1 MALYRAAVPSRP
13 TQMRKTKQRSFVRSW
28 TVETQLR
35 FSVFAGVLALV
46 GAAALS
52 GCKEKPPS
60 KTTERTSSES
70 VPTPSSPTVPS
81 AGPPG
86 APAPATPKAP
96 ELDEASVRAVLDAWL
111 RSQNSGSFSDY
122 ERLYAPRF
130 TGVKR
135 AGTRTQRFDR
145 EAWLQDRRAMFESNF
160 VVKAD
165 DVAVNVAGGTGIVT
179 FTQSW
184 TSPRFHDVG
193 KKRLLVVR
201 EGNEARISSEE
212 MLTST
217 QGAAEKKAEPPTA
230 SEFGFVKMAEGAPLV
245 ILEQGVELNA
255 VGAAPPRYLSNEE
268 AVRDMATKALPEK
281 IRKLEGT
288 RFDLFDGTGKRCEA
302 TVTGFA
308 ALVRAVPHFG
318 LVNVWEGRD
327 GHPGNVPPAERAITL
342 WQLSESGGRF
352 LTAKLKPSGPCGS
365 PVWAREHKDGP
376 EPKPWATRAP
386 SDEERAAALAV
397 TRATEPYK
405 ALQLDS
411 QRSNGTSTP
420 WDELGLADD
429 FQVFED
435 GSGKQYLS
443 MTLRGGEDDCGA
455 VFQGELWVLLAKR
468 GGKYQVASGSSGE
481 RTPSPWP
488 VFIGPPQ
495 PEFAVDLDDDGFPE
509 LYGNDEFF
517 RQSGGVYRP
526 VWNVAPAFF
535 DCPC

>member
-1 MALYRAAVPSRP
+1 
-13 TQMRKTKQRSFVRSW
+13 MRKTKQRSFVRCS
-28 TVETQLR
+28 TVETR
-35 FSVFAGVLALV
+35 TSVLAVALALTS
-46 GAAALS
+46 GAAVSA
-52 GCKEKPPS
+52 CKEKPPS
-60 KTTERTSSES
+60 ETTERTSSES
-70 VPTPSSPTVPS
+70 VPPSSAHAVPS
-81 AGPPG
+81 AGPPAA

-111 RSQNSGSFSDY
+111 RSQNSGNFSDY

-135 AGTRTQRFDR
+135 AGARTQRFDR
-145 EAWLQDRRAMFESNF
+145 EAWLKDRRAMFESNF

-184 TSPRFHDVG
+184 TSPRFQDVG
-193 KKRLLVVR
+193 KKRLVVVR
-201 EGNEARISSEE
+201 EGKDARIASEE

-217 QGAAEKKAEPPTA
+217 QGAGEKKGEPPTA
-230 SEFGFVKMAEGAPLV
+230 REFAFVKMADGTPLV
-245 ILEQGVELNA
+245 ILEQGVDLNA

-268 AVRDMATKALPEK
+268 AVRDMATKALPER
-281 IRKLEGT
+281 IRELEGT
-288 RFDLFDGTGKRCEA
+288 RFDLFDGSGKRCEA

-365 PVWAREHKDGP
+365 PVWARRHEDGP
-376 EPKPWATRAP
+376 LPKLWTTRAP
-386 SDEERAAALAV
+386 NDEERSAALAV
-397 TRATEPYK
+397 ARATEPYK

-429 FQVFED
+429 FKVFED
-435 GSGKQYLS
+435 GGGKQYLS
-443 MTLRGGEDDCGA
+443 MTLRGGEEDCGA
-455 VFQGELWVLLAKR
+455 VFQGELWMLLAKR
-468 GGKYQVASGSSGE
+468 GGTYQVVSGSSDE
-481 RTPSPWP
+481 RTPPPWP
-488 VFIGPPQ
+488 VFMGPPQ
-495 PEFAVDLDDDGFPE
+495 PEFAVDLDEDGFPE

-517 RQSGGVYRP
+517 RQSGSVYRP
-526 VWNVAPAFF
+526 VYNVTPAFF

>member
-1 MALYRAAVPSRP
+1 
-13 TQMRKTKQRSFVRSW
+13 MRKTKQRSFVRYW
-28 TVETQLR
+28 TVETQPR
-35 FSVFAGVLALV
+35 FSVLAAALALV
-46 GAAALS
+46 SATAVS
-52 GCKEKPPS
+52 GCKEQPPS
-60 KTTERTSSES
+60 ETTERTSSES
-70 VPTPSSPTVPS
+70 VPTPNAPAVPS
-81 AGPPG
+81 AGPS
-86 APAPATPKAP
+86 ATASAPATPKAP
-96 ELDEASVRAVLDAWL
+96 VLDEASVRAVLDAWL
-111 RSQNSGSFSDY
+111 RSQNSGNFSDY

-135 AGTRTQRFDR
+135 AGARTQRFDR
-145 EAWLQDRRAMFESNF
+145 EAWLKDRRAMFESNF

-165 DVAVNVAGGTGIVT
+165 DVTVNVAGGTGIVT

-184 TSPRFHDVG
+184 MSPRFHDVG

-201 EGNEARISSEE
+201 EGTEARITSEE

-217 QGAAEKKAEPPTA
+217 EGTAGKGDEPPTA
-230 SEFGFVKMAEGAPLV
+230 REFGFVKMAEGTPLV
-245 ILEQGVELNA
+245 ILEQGIALDA

-281 IRKLEGT
+281 IRKLEGA

-302 TVTGFA
+302 TVVAFA

-327 GHPGNVPPAERAITL
+327 GHPGNVPPAERAMTL

-352 LTAKLKPSGPCGS
+352 LTAKLKPAGPCGS
-365 PVWAREHKDGP
+365 PVWAREHEDGSLP
-376 EPKPWATRAP
+376 TLWTTRAP
-386 SDEERAAALAV
+386 NDEERSRALAV
-397 TRATEPYK
+397 ARASQPYK
-405 ALQLDS
+405 AVQLDS
-411 QRSNGTSTP
+411 QRSTGKSTP
-420 WDELGLADD
+420 WDELDLADD
-429 FQVFED
+429 FKVFED

-443 MTLRGGEDDCGA
+443 MTLRGGEEDCGA

-468 GGKYQVASGSSGE
+468 GGKYQVVSGSLGE
-481 RTPSPWP
+481 RTPPPWP
-488 VFIGPPQ
+488 VFVGPPR

-517 RQSGGVYRP
+517 RQTGSVYRP
-526 VWNVAPAFF
+526 VWNVAPASF